1 VVDLT
6 GRREIRTIEAAPSH
20 NGGLILESK
29 WSTIGIM
36 KTTIDIPDEL
46 LKRVMKY
53 SGASTKRDAV
63 LAALTEFNRWH
74 RLEKARRLL
83 GTFKNMMTVEEL
95 RELRNRGGRRR
106 GAA

>member
-1 VVDLT
+1 MRKDGESPPSPRNAVPLT
-6 GRREIRTIEAAPSH
+6 
-20 NGGLILESK
+20 LESNFQ
-29 WSTIGIM
+29 IIRIM

-46 LKRVMKY
+46 LKRAMKY
-53 SGASTKRDAV
+53 SGASTKRQAV

-74 RLEKARRLL
+74 RLEKARALL

-95 RELRNRGGRRR
+95 RELRNRGARRR

>member
-1 VVDLT
+1 MMV
-6 GRREIRTIEAAPSH
+6 
-20 NGGLILESK
+20 
-29 WSTIGIM
+29 
-36 KTTIDIPDEL
+36 DIPDEL
-46 LKRVMKY
+46 LKRAMKY
-53 SGASTKRDAV
+53 SGATTKREAV

-74 RLEKARRLL
+74 RLEKARALL

>member
-1 VVDLT
+1 
-6 GRREIRTIEAAPSH
+6 
-20 NGGLILESK
+20 
-29 WSTIGIM
+29 M
-36 KTTIDIPDEL
+36 KMMVDIPDEL
-46 LKRVMKY
+46 LKRAMKY
-53 SGASTKRDAV
+53 SGATTKREAV

-74 RLEKARRLL
+74 RLEKARALL

>member
-1 VVDLT
+1 
-6 GRREIRTIEAAPSH
+6 
-20 NGGLILESK
+20 
-29 WSTIGIM
+29 M

-53 SGASTKRDAV
+53 SGATTKREAV
-63 LAALTEFNRWH
+63 LTALAEFNRFH
-74 RLEKARRLL
+74 RLEKARALL

-95 RELRNRGGRRR
+95 RELRNRGVRRR